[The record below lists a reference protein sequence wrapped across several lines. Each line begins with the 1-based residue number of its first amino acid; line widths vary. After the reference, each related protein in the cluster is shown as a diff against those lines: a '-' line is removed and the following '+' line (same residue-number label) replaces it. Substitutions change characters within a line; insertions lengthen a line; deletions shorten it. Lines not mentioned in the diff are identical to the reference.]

1 MLFRQHPESLE
12 RLEPWLDRELH
23 VLLGAEEDVELVKE
37 FVLSLMRTYDLQS
50 AAAMR
55 ELRPFFFERTEQFVH
70 ELVAFARSPFPM
82 GVYDRYVQYGTDEVD
97 ETAPAAAPT
106 DPPPRAAQDAAA
118 VAAVTTAPA
127 TAAAASTEVLSRPQ
141 PATPPP
147 PAQAPPAGV
156 TMRQRLLARLVE
168 ERRQAE
174 TRRSVA

>member
-37 FVLSLMRTYDLQS
+37 FVLSLMRTCVPWRVPMRMAHALTRTVGGRRYDLQS

-82 GVYDRYVQYGTDEVD
+82 GVYDRYVQYGTDEVRARPYSPN
-97 ETAPAAAPT
+97 APA
-106 DPPPRAAQDAAA
+106 
-118 VAAVTTAPA
+118 
-127 TAAAASTEVLSRPQ
+127 LSRGRGHRS
-141 PATPPP
+141 TRLRLLPPP
-147 PAQAPPAGV
+147 PTHHHALPRTPLPW
-156 TMRQRLLARLVE
+156 QR
-168 ERRQAE
+168 
-174 TRRSVA
+174 